1 MGLTPRSEGRGG
13 RSGVVEDRSGG
24 SRGHND
30 PQCLGFYTVTQFVL
44 RWRGD
49 RGGPVECQGV
59 DGSQKTPP
67 VPTPGRGVVR
77 GPRVKG
83 LLERGVNDGEWGVV
97 VQKIK
102 KLNFL

>member
-1 MGLTPRSEGRGG
+1 M
-13 RSGVVEDRSGG
+13 
-24 SRGHND
+24 
-30 PQCLGFYTVTQFVL
+30 
-44 RWRGD
+44 
-49 RGGPVECQGV
+49 ECQGV